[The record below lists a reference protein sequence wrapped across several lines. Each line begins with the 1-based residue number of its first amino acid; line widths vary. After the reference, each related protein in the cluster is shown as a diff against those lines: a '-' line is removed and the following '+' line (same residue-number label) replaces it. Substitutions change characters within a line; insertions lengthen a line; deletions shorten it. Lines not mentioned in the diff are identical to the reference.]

1 VPGGRHEPT
10 PLPDDKTPT
19 QALRDSPG
27 FSEYAEMLEAHG
39 IANATVLDRAVQT
52 MHNIR
57 EMKASADRPITLE
70 DLRRDVK
77 DHFRDRVI
85 ARLIDPALD
94 ATASWA
100 RMRSM
105 VDNLSPSERGSLA
118 EIWYRA
124 RHAPEAK
131 AHVGIDVERSS
142 GDNAGKMEHRV
153 IDAVQGRTAIEV
165 KDTKG
170 KIDQEQFGAYLD
182 MMRDRRS
189 PNGTATTTKIEK
201 LKYVFTKPE
210 GAIASLEFLAK
221 EMARERSLGR
231 LTVEVFDHV
240 GTKHLVTSPDEA
252 LDLLRALKGNAQ

>member
-1 VPGGRHEPT
+1 
-10 PLPDDKTPT
+10 L
-19 QALRDSPG
+19 
-27 FSEYAEMLEAHG
+27 
-39 IANATVLDRAVQT
+39 VLDRAVQT

-57 EMKASADRPITLE
+57 EMKASADRPITIE

-85 ARLIDPALD
+85 ARLVDPALD

-124 RHAPEAK
+124 RHAPESK

-142 GDNAGKMEHRV
+142 GDNAGKMERRV

-170 KIDQEQFGAYLD
+170 KIDQEQFAAYLD
-182 MMRDRRS
+182 MLEKK
-189 PNGTATTTKIEK
+189 TAGGPEIDK

-210 GAIASLEFLAK
+210 GAIASLEFLAGQ
-221 EMARERSLGR
+221 MRRQGLADR
-231 LTVEVFDHV
+231 LSIEVFDGV
-240 GTKHLVTSPDEA
+240 GHRHIANTREEA
-252 LDLLRALKGNAQ
+252 LRLLHLLASRKGE